1 MLKGNDII
9 VILNGDAIAATKSDE
24 LQVACEGIPISSP
37 TTGDWTDV
45 IAGRKSWALT
55 TGFLI
60 AATPRFFDC
69 IDMVGMYVILR
80 IKHRTGTVWYEG
92 TALCSQFRVTATKG
106 NLLQGSFSFQGKGK
120 LQFTE
125 PDP

>member
-1 MLKGNDII
+1 M
-9 VILNGDAIAATKSDE
+9 LNGDAIAATKSDE

-125 PDP
+125 PD

>member
-9 VILNGDAIAATKSDE
+9 VILNGEAIAATKSDE
-24 LQVACEGIPISSP
+24 LQVGCESIPISSP

-45 IAGRKSWALT
+45 IAGRKSWTLT

-60 AATPRFFDC
+60 ANQLRFFDG

-80 IKHRTGTVWYEG
+80 IKHRTGTTWYEG
-92 TALCSQFRVTATKG
+92 TALCTQFRVTATRG
-106 NLLQGSFSFQGKGK
+106 NLAQGSFAFQGKGK
-120 LQFTE
+120 LQLTE
-125 PDP
+125 PD

>member
-24 LQVACEGIPISSP
+24 LQVGCETIPISSRSN
-37 TTGDWTDV
+37 GDWTDV
-45 IAGRKSWALT
+45 IAGRKSWSLT

-60 AATPRFFDC
+60 ANQVKFFDG

-80 IKHRTGTVWYEG
+80 IKHRTGTTWYEG
-92 TALCSQFRVTATKG
+92 TALCTQFRVTATRG
-106 NLLQGSFSFQGKGK
+106 NLVQGSFAFQGKGP

-125 PDP
+125 PD